1 VSIINRIPE
10 ELQDDIDF
18 YNTMM
23 RNNKDLLRSRHPE
36 DRREILKQLRRLEKE
51 FRYWLGELSISDIDL
66 VDGID
71 KELTELLDHLKLSL
85 MV

>member
-23 RNNKDLLRSRHPE
+23 RNNKDLLRGRHPE

-85 MV
+85 MI